1 MKVLERGWLSANN
14 IVFQDA
20 HGATVIDTG
29 YHSRA
34 AQTLALIATAL
45 GGQPLTRIINT
56 HLHSDHCGG
65 NSALHAKYGCEILI
79 PPGEA
84 AAVAAWDE
92 AALSYA
98 ATGQH
103 CPRFAYSGIVNA
115 GDTFLLENQT
125 WQAIA
130 APGHDPASLMLH
142 CPESRTL
149 ISADAL
155 WENGF
160 GVVFPELT
168 GEFGQDRGF
177 DEVAA
182 TLDVIASLPVDRV
195 IPGHGAAFTDVA
207 GALQRAHSRLSSF
220 VQNPTKHRWH
230 GVKVL
235 IVFWLMDAQQATQAQ
250 LLHGLS
256 RASYIQQMAASLGCA
271 SANELLQQAL
281 AELVA
286 KGPVRLEN
294 GVYFA

>member
-20 HGATVIDTG
+20 HGATVVDTG
-29 YHSRA
+29 YHSHA
-34 AQTLALIATAL
+34 AQTLTLIATAL
-45 GGQPLTRIINT
+45 GGLPLTRIINT

-65 NSALHAKYGCEILI
+65 NAALHAKYGCEILI

-84 AAVAAWDE
+84 VAVAAWDE

-103 CPRFAYSGIVNA
+103 CPRFSHSGIVNA
-115 GDTFLLENQT
+115 GDAFLLEHQS
-125 WQAIA
+125 WLAIA

-142 CPESRTL
+142 CPQSRTL

-168 GEFGQDRGF
+168 GEPGF

-182 TLDVIASLPVDRV
+182 TLDVMARLPVDLV
-195 IPGHGAAFTDVA
+195 IPGHGAPFTDVA
-207 GALQRAHSRLSSF
+207 AALKRAHDRLSSF

-235 IVFWLMDAQQATQAQ
+235 IVFWLMDAKQATLVQ
-250 LLHGLS
+250 LLQGLS
-256 RASYIQQMAASLGCA
+256 SASYMQQMTVSLGFSNA
-271 SANELLQQAL
+271 DELLKQAL
-281 AELVA
+281 LELVA
-286 KGPVRLEN
+286 KGAVQLEG
-294 GVYFA
+294 GVYVT